1 MRVCTARIPSCWIS
15 SPKAPEQ
22 LSPGFPAV
30 EDALDIRIQELSEH
44 YQDGKIKLY
53 TSYQDVPIEINGRP
67 ADGITREK
75 LIDLSH
81 SIDGFVQPDQA
92 LLNIVLFEIEAFYS
106 GTAAAAESAERIQ
119 SRAGIYLS
127 EQYG

>member
-1 MRVCTARIPSCWIS
+1 M
-15 SPKAPEQ
+15 
-22 LSPGFPAV
+22 
-30 EDALDIRIQELSEH
+30 DIRIQELSEH
-44 YQDGKIKLY
+44 YQDEKMKLY
-53 TSYQDVPIEINGRP
+53 TSYQDVPIEISGRP

-75 LIDLSH
+75 LIQLSH

-92 LLNIVLFEIEAFYS
+92 ILDIVLFEIEAFYS